1 MFVCVDD
8 YSKYIW
14 VNFIREKSDTFTVF
28 EALCT
33 KVQREKGKNTGK
45 VVRIRSD
52 HEREFENSSFSDF
65 CNSQGI
71 LMNSLLQLPLRK
83 I

>member
-8 YSKYIW
+8 YSMCIW
-14 VNFIREKSDTFTVF
+14 VNFICEKSDTFTVF

-33 KVQREKGKNTGK
+33 KVQREKGKNIGK

-52 HEREFENSSFSDF
+52 HEREFENSSFSSFYD
-65 CNSQGI
+65 S
-71 LMNSLLQLPLRK
+71 
-83 I
+83 